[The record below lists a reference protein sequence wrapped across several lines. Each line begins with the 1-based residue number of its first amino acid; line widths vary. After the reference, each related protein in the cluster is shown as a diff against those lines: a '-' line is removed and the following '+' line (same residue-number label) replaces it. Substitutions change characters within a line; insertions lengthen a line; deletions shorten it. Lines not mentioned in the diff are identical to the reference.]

1 MQHPATIIPQDPI
14 FKGDNWDGLPAV
26 TILINDLTPAAAI
39 ASAELI
45 FFNAE
50 KGPDTPELML
60 TSPTKITITSAA
72 AWEIEVPPQILDLP
86 VGEWTFRLRIT
97 DSAGIKKT
105 FGTGTLLIL

>member
-1 MQHPATIIPQDPI
+1 MQHHAIIIPQDPI

-26 TILINDLTPAAAI
+26 TLLINDLTPAVAI

-72 AWEIEVPPQILDLP
+72 GWEIEVPPQVLALP
-86 VGEWTFRLRIT
+86 LGEWTFRLRII
-97 DSAGIKKT
+97 DAEGIKKT
-105 FGTGTLLIL
+105 FGTGTLQIL